1 MTTRYRRHPGV
12 RHTALEGEGVV
23 LHLGTRKYFSLNA
36 TGLDLFEALAE
47 PRTFEELVA
56 VLTAAYE
63 VTPERAAVSVRD
75 FLDGCTRLQ
84 LLLVDE
90 A

>member
-1 MTTRYRRHPGV
+1 MTTLYRRHPGV

-47 PRTFEELVA
+47 PRTFDDLVG
-56 VLTAAYE
+56 VLTAAYD

-75 FLDGCTRLQ
+75 FLEGCGRLD
-84 LLLVDE
+84 LVLVEE